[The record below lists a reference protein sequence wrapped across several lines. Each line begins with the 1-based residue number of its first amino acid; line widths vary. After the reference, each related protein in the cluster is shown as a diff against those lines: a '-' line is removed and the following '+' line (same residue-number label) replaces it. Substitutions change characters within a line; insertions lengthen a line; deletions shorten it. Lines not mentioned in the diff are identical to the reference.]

1 MDVLKET
8 DAETK
13 NENVRTLGF
22 AEKFTYG
29 FGNLAANLL
38 IGTAAQFITYF
49 YTEQVGISA
58 AVAGTILFLARL
70 FDGVTDIGMGVIV
83 DKTNSK
89 FGKARPWLLWMAI
102 PYGLAIILLFSSPNF
117 EETGRTVYAFLTYLF
132 AVGFIYTAVTVPYNS
147 MIGTMTMNPSERG
160 VLSTS
165 RALFGQFGAWFVSVT
180 VLPLVAFYGGGANG
194 WLFMAVTFAVLAAGL
209 WFFTFKMS
217 RERVSHQVM
226 GGKEG
231 EAKVPLKEGIPLL
244 FKNKYW
250 LLAVGVLLIAYI
262 NQGIAGIQP
271 YYAEYIFGNPNLV
284 GWMQTART
292 VPIVL
297 ATFGVGLL
305 MRVVS
310 KRNLVI
316 IGAAITVFGSLI
328 MTLNPQ
334 NLNIVLTGIAV
345 RAIGNAPLVIS
356 VYAMIGDA
364 VDFGEVKGGHRLE
377 GLSYSAATFGEKVG
391 LGFGG
396 MILGVL
402 LGASGYVGGQAVQT
416 DTALQSIQ
424 MIFIYVPIVAD
435 TIAIV
440 MMYFYDL
447 DKKHKEVVEEL
458 KEQSKDE

>member
-1 MDVLKET
+1 MESVNDTKENQNVSSDVLTSKE
-8 DAETK
+8 
-13 NENVRTLGF
+13 RYL
-22 AEKFTYG
+22 YG
-29 FGNLAANLL
+29 SGNLAANLL

-70 FDGVTDIGMGVIV
+70 FDGATDIGMGIVV
-83 DKTNSK
+83 DKTDSK
-89 FGKARPWLLWMAI
+89 YGKARPWLLWMAI
-102 PYGLAIILLFSSPNF
+102 PYGLAIVLLFSSPNF
-117 EETGRTVYAFLTYLF
+117 GETGRIVYAFLTYLF

-147 MIGTMTMNPSERG
+147 MIGTMTMDPEERG

-180 VLPLVAFYGGGANG
+180 VLPLVALYGGGSNG
-194 WLFMAVTFAVLAAGL
+194 WLFMGVTFAVMGAGL
-209 WFFTFKMS
+209 WIFTFKIS
-217 RERVSHQVM
+217 KERVSHQIM
-226 GGKEG
+226 GGE

-271 YYAEYIFGNPNLV
+271 YYAEHIFGNPNLV
-284 GWMQTART
+284 GLMQTART

-297 ATFGVGLL
+297 ATFGVGFM
-305 MRVVS
+305 MRVIS

-328 MTLNPQ
+328 MTINPQ
-334 NLNIVLTGIAV
+334 SLYVVLTGIAV
-345 RAIGNAPLVIS
+345 RAVGNAPLVIS

-364 VDFGEVKGGHRLE
+364 VDYGEAKGGLRVE

-402 LGASGYVGGQAVQT
+402 LGASGYVGGQSVQT
-416 DTALQSIQ
+416 DSALQSIE
-424 MIFIYVPIVAD
+424 MIFIYVPIIAD
-435 TIAIV
+435 TIAIF
-440 MMYFYDL
+440 MMYWYDL
-447 DKKHKEVVEEL
+447 DKKHAEVVEEL
-458 KEQSKDE
+458 EEKKD